1 MGRIQIVPILYRD
14 RDFGALG
21 DFEDFL
27 ESVSYG
33 TSKTCQVRGSN
44 PCRGAILWLQQFY
57 KRMLSVVYKFAPKS
71 CTARPVEPARPID
84 PPAGSP
90 QGMDSKVETH
100 AERNLGE
107 LTGDT

>member
-44 PCRGAILWLQQFY
+44 PCRGARTSRERDCGIPTDD
-57 KRMLSVVYKFAPKS
+57 V
-71 CTARPVEPARPID
+71 
-84 PPAGSP
+84 
-90 QGMDSKVETH
+90 DSALV
-100 AERNLGE
+100 NLHRA
-107 LTGDT
+107 LIY